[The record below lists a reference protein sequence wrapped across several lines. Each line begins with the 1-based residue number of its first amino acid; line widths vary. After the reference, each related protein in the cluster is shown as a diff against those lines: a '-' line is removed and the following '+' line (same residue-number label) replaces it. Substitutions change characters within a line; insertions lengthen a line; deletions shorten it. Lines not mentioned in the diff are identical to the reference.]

1 MAAMVRPSLILKMD
15 FDERAYNDEVKSEI
29 KRSYSYVAPSL
40 VETHEACDG
49 RPENVMRF
57 TIKVH
62 RPYWDMNDEA
72 SQELWEGSMVKWL
85 HNMLAKVS
93 NTMMAANT
101 QHKNRGE
108 RTVDYAW
115 LDLEFG
121 NNLTIRVKLNADSS
135 IPENTYDIV
144 AAVREAACAGALGD
158 NPVMVSVPSY
168 ESWSAQLAAVEAELA
183 AQAEAE
189 AAAAA
194 EAAAQE
200 AEALGDDQAAETDEI
215 VETGELAESADDVEG
230 ADDAETADDEL
241 EGEEADEIEELPE
254 FPPFPDFEVD
264 YRTWGVEDAD
274 GAIREFDSVEGSFV
288 A

>member
-40 VETHEACDG
+40 VETHEARDG

-62 RPYWDMNDEA
+62 RPYWDVNDEA

-93 NTMMAANT
+93 NTMIAANT

-144 AAVREAACAGALGD
+144 AAVREAACAGVLGD
-158 NPVMVSVPSY
+158 NLAVVSVPSY

-200 AEALGDDQAAETDEI
+200 AETLEGDQEAETDET
-215 VETGELAESADDVEG
+215 VEVVEDVEA
-230 ADDAETADDEL
+230 ADDAESADDEL
-241 EGEEADEIEELPE
+241 EGEETDETEELPE
-254 FPPFPDFEVD
+254 FPPFPNFEVD
-264 YRTWGVEDAD
+264 YRIWGVENAA
-274 GAIREFDSVEGSFV
+274 GVIREFDSVDGSFV

>member
-40 VETHEACDG
+40 VETHEARDG

-62 RPYWDMNDEA
+62 RPYWDINDEA

-93 NTMMAANT
+93 NTMIAANT

-144 AAVREAACAGALGD
+144 AAVREAACAGVLGD
-158 NPVMVSVPSY
+158 NLAVVSVPSY

-189 AAAAA
+189 AAVAA

-200 AEALGDDQAAETDEI
+200 AEMPEGDQEAETDET
-215 VETGELAESADDVEG
+215 VEVVEDAEAVDDVES
-230 ADDAETADDEL
+230 ADDEL
-241 EGEEADEIEELPE
+241 EDEETDETEELHE

-264 YRTWGVEDAD
+264 CRIWGVEDAD
-274 GAIREFDSVEGSFV
+274 GVIREFDSVEGSFV

>member
-40 VETHEACDG
+40 VQTHEAGEG
-49 RPENVMRF
+49 RPENIMRF

-62 RPYWDMNDEA
+62 RPYWDMNDET

-144 AAVREAACAGALGD
+144 AAVREAACAGVLGD
-158 NPVMVSVPSY
+158 NLAVVSVPSY

-230 ADDAETADDEL
+230 ADDEL
-241 EGEEADEIEELPE
+241 EDEKIEDAEELPE

-264 YRTWGVEDAD
+264 YRIWGVEDAD
-274 GAIREFDSVEGSFV
+274 GAIREFDSVEGSFI

>member
-40 VETHEACDG
+40 VETHEARDG

-62 RPYWDMNDEA
+62 RPYWDVNDEA

-144 AAVREAACAGALGD
+144 AAVREAACAGVLGD
-158 NPVMVSVPSY
+158 NLAVVSVPSY
-168 ESWSAQLAAVEAELA
+168 ESWAAQLAAVEAELA

-189 AAAAA
+189 AAAAV

-200 AEALGDDQAAETDEI
+200 AETLEGDQEAETDET
-215 VETGELAESADDVEG
+215 VEVVEDAEAVDDVES
-230 ADDAETADDEL
+230 ADDEL
-241 EGEEADEIEELPE
+241 EDEETDETEELPE

-264 YRTWGVEDAD
+264 YRIWGVEDAD
-274 GAIREFDSVEGSFV
+274 GVIREFDSVEGSFV

>member
-62 RPYWDMNDEA
+62 RPYWDVNDEA

-144 AAVREAACAGALGD
+144 AAVREAACAGVLGD
-158 NPVMVSVPSY
+158 NLAVVSVPSY

-200 AEALGDDQAAETDEI
+200 AETLEGDQEAETDET
-215 VETGELAESADDVEG
+215 VEAVEDVEA
-230 ADDAETADDEL
+230 ADDAEAADDEL
-241 EGEEADEIEELPE
+241 EDEETDETEELPE

-264 YRTWGVEDAD
+264 YRIWGVENAD
-274 GAIREFDSVEGSFV
+274 GVIREFDSVEGSFV

>member
-49 RPENVMRF
+49 RPENVIRF

-62 RPYWDMNDEA
+62 RPYWDINDEA

-144 AAVREAACAGALGD
+144 AAVRKAACAGVLGD
-158 NPVMVSVPSY
+158 NLAVVSVPSY

-183 AQAEAE
+183 DQAEAE
-189 AAAAA
+189 AAAAV

-200 AEALGDDQAAETDEI
+200 AETLEGDQEAETDET
-215 VETGELAESADDVEG
+215 VEVVEDAEAVDDVES
-230 ADDAETADDEL
+230 ADDEL
-241 EGEEADEIEELPE
+241 EDEETDETEELPE

-264 YRTWGVEDAD
+264 YRIWGVENAD
-274 GAIREFDSVEGSFV
+274 GVIREFDSVEGSFV

>member
-62 RPYWDMNDEA
+62 RPYWDVNDEA

-144 AAVREAACAGALGD
+144 AAVRKAACAGVLGD
-158 NPVMVSVPSY
+158 NLAVVSVPSY

-200 AEALGDDQAAETDEI
+200 TEVSGGDQEAETDEA
-215 VETGELAESADDVEG
+215 VEVVEDAEAVDDVES
-230 ADDAETADDEL
+230 ADDEL
-241 EGEEADEIEELPE
+241 EDEETDETEELPE

-264 YRTWGVEDAD
+264 YRIWGVEDAD
-274 GAIREFDSVEGSFV
+274 GVIREFDSVERSFV

>member
-62 RPYWDMNDEA
+62 RPYWDINDEA

-85 HNMLAKVS
+85 HNMLSKVS
-93 NTMMAANT
+93 NTMIAANT

-108 RTVDYAW
+108 RTVDYVW

-144 AAVREAACAGALGD
+144 AAVREAACAGVLGD
-158 NPVMVSVPSY
+158 NLAVVSVPSY

-200 AEALGDDQAAETDEI
+200 AEVSGGDQEAETDET
-215 VETGELAESADDVEG
+215 VEVVEDAEAVDDVES
-230 ADDAETADDEL
+230 ADDEL
-241 EGEEADEIEELPE
+241 EDEETDETEELPE

-264 YRTWGVEDAD
+264 YRIWGVEDAD
-274 GAIREFDSVEGSFV
+274 GVIREFDSVEGSFV

>member
-62 RPYWDMNDEA
+62 RPYWDINDEA

-93 NTMMAANT
+93 NTMIAANT

-144 AAVREAACAGALGD
+144 AAVREAACAGVLGD
-158 NPVMVSVPSY
+158 NLAVVSVPSY

-200 AEALGDDQAAETDEI
+200 AEVSEGDQEAETGEI
-215 VETGELAESADDVEG
+215 VEAVEDVEAVDDVES
-230 ADDAETADDEL
+230 ADDEL
-241 EGEEADEIEELPE
+241 EGEETDETEELPE

-264 YRTWGVEDAD
+264 YRIWGVEDAD
-274 GAIREFDSVEGSFV
+274 GVIREFDSVEGSFI

>member
-40 VETHEACDG
+40 VETHEARDG

-62 RPYWDMNDEA
+62 RPYWDVNDEA

-144 AAVREAACAGALGD
+144 AAVREAACAGVLGD
-158 NPVMVSVPSY
+158 NLAVVSVPSY

-200 AEALGDDQAAETDEI
+200 AETLEGDQEAETDET
-215 VETGELAESADDVEG
+215 VEAVENDE
-230 ADDAETADDEL
+230 AVDDAESADDEL
-241 EGEEADEIEELPE
+241 EGEETDETEELPE

-264 YRTWGVEDAD
+264 YRIWGVENAD
-274 GAIREFDSVEGSFV
+274 GVIREFDSVEGSFV

>member
-62 RPYWDMNDEA
+62 RPYWDVNDEA

-93 NTMMAANT
+93 NTMMAANM

-144 AAVREAACAGALGD
+144 AAVREAACAGVLGD
-158 NPVMVSVPSY
+158 NLAVVSVPSY
-168 ESWSAQLAAVEAELA
+168 ESWAAQLAAVEAELA

-189 AAAAA
+189 AAAAV
-194 EAAAQE
+194 EAVAQE
-200 AEALGDDQAAETDEI
+200 AETLEGDQEAETDET
-215 VETGELAESADDVEG
+215 VEVVEDAEAVDDVES
-230 ADDAETADDEL
+230 ADDEL
-241 EGEEADEIEELPE
+241 EDEETDETEELPE

-264 YRTWGVEDAD
+264 YRIWGVENAD
-274 GAIREFDSVEGSFV
+274 GVIREFDSVEGSFV

>member
-40 VETHEACDG
+40 VETHEARDG

-62 RPYWDMNDEA
+62 RPYWDVNDEA

-144 AAVREAACAGALGD
+144 AAVREAACAGVLGD
-158 NPVMVSVPSY
+158 NLAVVSVPSY
-168 ESWSAQLAAVEAELA
+168 ESWAAQLAAVEAELA

-189 AAAAA
+189 AAAAV

-200 AEALGDDQAAETDEI
+200 AETLEGDQEAETDET
-215 VETGELAESADDVEG
+215 VEVVEDAEAVDDVES
-230 ADDAETADDEL
+230 ADDEL
-241 EGEEADEIEELPE
+241 EDEETDETEELPE

-264 YRTWGVEDAD
+264 YRIWGVEDAD
-274 GAIREFDSVEGSFV
+274 GVIREFDSVERSFV